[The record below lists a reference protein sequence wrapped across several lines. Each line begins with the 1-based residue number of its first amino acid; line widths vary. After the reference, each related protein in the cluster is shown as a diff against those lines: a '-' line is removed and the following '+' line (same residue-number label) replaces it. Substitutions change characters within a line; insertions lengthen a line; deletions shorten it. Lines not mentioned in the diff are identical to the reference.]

1 MLDKRYQ
8 VFISTSGAE
17 MQPERVILA
26 QTLVGMG
33 FFSWGL
39 EQRTPLSTAF
49 ARRQIDDCD
58 YVLLLLGSQ
67 YGEQSVSGVGYMHLE
82 YIYAVTKQK
91 PIIVFMH
98 EDPDARDPALHDEKP
113 ELLEKFKEFRK
124 LLQQEVD
131 QVFSYRTLR
140 DLELAVRFNMSQM
153 LERYPTSGC
162 VRPQNTQALH
172 DEIERLKSKLRQ
184 LETDVGQREADPFLS
199 LSKVS
204 MNESY
209 RFEYRMHAYQDGNF
223 RELKVERSLSWAQ
236 LLGILGNTFIHP
248 TPEEYFSKRMNEYL
262 NETGLEDARRIMP
275 RAHAV
280 ARAQINIR
288 ALHQIKMQ
296 MRQNDWIVQAGRDDR
311 QRMLWQTTLKAQKL
325 LESNLLDIRPRFIHF
340 KITVLTL
347 NTE

>member
-17 MQPERVILA
+17 MQPERIILS

-39 EQRTPLSTAF
+39 EQRTPLNTAF

-58 YVLLLLGSQ
+58 YVVILLGSQ

-98 EDPDARDPALHDEKP
+98 EDPASRDPSLHDTKP
-113 ELLEKFKEFRK
+113 ELQEKFKEFRQ
-124 LLQQEVD
+124 LLQQEAD
-131 QVFSYRTLR
+131 QVFCYRTLR
-140 DLELAVRFNMSQM
+140 DLEMAVRLNMPQM
-153 LERYPTSGC
+153 LERYPVSGW

-172 DEIERLKSKLRQ
+172 DEIDQLKAKVAQ
-184 LETDVGQREADPFLS
+184 LERDGGTREVDPFLS
-199 LSKVS
+199 LPKVS
-204 MNESY
+204 MHEVFS
-209 RFEYRMHAYQDGNF
+209 FEYRMHAYQDGNF
-223 RELKVERSLSWAQ
+223 KELKVQKRLTWAQ
-236 LLGILGNTFIHP
+236 LLAILGSTFINP
-248 TPEEYFSKRMNEYL
+248 TPEEFFSKRMNEYL
-262 NETGLEDARRIMP
+262 NETGLEDARAEMP

-288 ALHQIKMQ
+288 ALHSLKLQ
-296 MRQNDWIVQAGRDDR
+296 MRQNDWIVPSGRDDR
-311 QRMLWQTTLKAQKL
+311 QRLLWQITPKAQKL
-325 LESNLLDIRPRFIHF
+325 LDSNLLDKDRTFQY
-340 KITVLTL
+340 KSVY
-347 NTE
+347 

>member
-17 MQPERVILA
+17 MQPERIILS

-39 EQRTPLSTAF
+39 EQRTPLNTAF

-58 YVLLLLGSQ
+58 YVVILLGSQ

-98 EDPDARDPALHDEKP
+98 EDPASRDPSLHDTKP
-113 ELLEKFKEFRK
+113 ELQEKFKEFRQ
-124 LLQQEVD
+124 LLQQEAD
-131 QVFSYRTLR
+131 QVFCYRILR
-140 DLELAVRFNMSQM
+140 DLEMAVRLNMPQM
-153 LERYPTSGC
+153 LERYPVSGW

-172 DEIERLKSKLRQ
+172 DEIDQLKAKVAQ
-184 LETDVGQREADPFLS
+184 LERDGGTREVDPFLS
-199 LSKVS
+199 LPKVS
-204 MNESY
+204 MHEVFS
-209 RFEYRMHAYQDGNF
+209 FEYRMHAYQDGNF
-223 RELKVERSLSWAQ
+223 KELKVQKRLTWAQ
-236 LLGILGNTFIHP
+236 LLAILGSTFINP
-248 TPEEYFSKRMNEYL
+248 TPEEFFSKRMNEYL
-262 NETGLEDARRIMP
+262 NETGLEDARAEMP

-288 ALHQIKMQ
+288 ALHSLKLQ
-296 MRQNDWIVQAGRDDR
+296 MRQNDWIVPSGRDDR
-311 QRMLWQTTLKAQKL
+311 QRLLWQITPKAQKL
-325 LESNLLDIRPRFIHF
+325 LDSNLLDKNRTFQY
-340 KITVLTL
+340 KSVY
-347 NTE
+347 

>member
-17 MQPERVILA
+17 MQPERIILS

-39 EQRTPLSTAF
+39 EQRTPLNTAF

-58 YVLLLLGSQ
+58 YVVILLGSQ

-98 EDPDARDPALHDEKP
+98 EDPASRDPSLHDAKP
-113 ELLEKFKEFRK
+113 ELQEKFKEFRQ
-124 LLQQEVD
+124 LLQQEAD
-131 QVFSYRTLR
+131 QVFCYRTLR
-140 DLELAVRFNMSQM
+140 DLEMAVRLNMPQM
-153 LERYPTSGC
+153 LERYPVSGW

-172 DEIERLKSKLRQ
+172 DEIDQLKAKVAQ
-184 LETDVGQREADPFLS
+184 LERDGGTREVDPFLS
-199 LSKVS
+199 LPKVS
-204 MNESY
+204 MHEVFS
-209 RFEYRMHAYQDGNF
+209 FEYRMHAYQDGNF
-223 RELKVERSLSWAQ
+223 KELKVQKRLTWAQ
-236 LLGILGNTFIHP
+236 LLAILGSTFINP
-248 TPEEYFSKRMNEYL
+248 TPEEFFSKRMNEYL
-262 NETGLEDARRIMP
+262 NEAGLEDARAEMP

-288 ALHQIKMQ
+288 ALHSLKLQ
-296 MRQNDWIVQAGRDDR
+296 MRQNDWIVPSGRDDR
-311 QRMLWQTTLKAQKL
+311 QRLLWQITSKAQKL
-325 LESNLLDIRPRFIHF
+325 LDSNLLDKDRTFQY
-340 KITVLTL
+340 KSVY
-347 NTE
+347 

>member
-17 MQPERVILA
+17 MQPERMILA

-58 YVLLLLGSQ
+58 YVVMLLGSA

-98 EDPDARDPALHDEKP
+98 DDPASRDDALHDDKP
-113 ELLEKFKEFRK
+113 ELRDKFQEFRK
-124 LLQQEVD
+124 LLQHEVD
-131 QVFSYRTLR
+131 QVFTYRSLR
-140 DLELAVRFNMSQM
+140 DLEMAVRFNMTQM
-153 LERYPTSGC
+153 LERYPVLGW
-162 VRPQNTQALH
+162 VRPQNTQVLQ
-172 DEIERLKSKLRQ
+172 DEIDRLKSKLEQ
-184 LETDVGQREADPFLS
+184 LETESGKREADPFLT
-199 LSKVS
+199 LPKVS
-204 MNESY
+204 MHEFFA
-209 RFEYRMHAYQDGNF
+209 FEYRMHAYQDGNF
-223 RELKVERSLSWAQ
+223 KELKIQKKMTWAQ
-236 LLGILGNTFIHP
+236 LLAVLGATFVNP
-248 TPEEYFSKRMNEYL
+248 TPEEFFSKRMNEYL
-262 NETGLEDARRIMP
+262 NETGLQDARMEMP

-288 ALHQIKMQ
+288 ALHSIKMQ
-296 MRQNDWIVQAGRDDR
+296 MRQNEWIIQSGRDDR
-311 QRMLWQTTLKAQKL
+311 QRMLWQVTAKAQKL
-325 LESNLLDIRPRFIHF
+325 MESNLLDNDRVFQF
-340 KITVLTL
+340 KAQY
-347 NTE
+347 

>member
-17 MQPERVILA
+17 MQPERIILS

-39 EQRTPLSTAF
+39 EQRTPLNTAF

-58 YVLLLLGSQ
+58 YVVILLGSQ

-98 EDPDARDPALHDEKP
+98 EDPASRDPSLHDAKP
-113 ELLEKFKEFRK
+113 ELQEKFKEFRQ
-124 LLQQEVD
+124 LLQQEAD
-131 QVFSYRTLR
+131 QVFCYRTLR
-140 DLELAVRFNMSQM
+140 DLEMAVRLNMPQM
-153 LERYPTSGC
+153 LERYPVSGW

-172 DEIERLKSKLRQ
+172 DEIDQLKAKVAQ
-184 LETDVGQREADPFLS
+184 LERDGGTCEVDPFLS
-199 LSKVS
+199 LPKVS
-204 MNESY
+204 MHEVFS
-209 RFEYRMHAYQDGNF
+209 FEYRMHAYQDGNF
-223 RELKVERSLSWAQ
+223 KELKVQKRLTWAQ
-236 LLGILGNTFIHP
+236 LLAILGSTFINP
-248 TPEEYFSKRMNEYL
+248 TPEEFFSKRMNEYL
-262 NETGLEDARRIMP
+262 NETGLEDARAEMP

-288 ALHQIKMQ
+288 ALHSLKLQ
-296 MRQNDWIVQAGRDDR
+296 MRQNDWIVPSGRDDR
-311 QRMLWQTTLKAQKL
+311 QRLLWQITPKAQKL
-325 LESNLLDIRPRFIHF
+325 LDSNLLDKDRTFQY
-340 KITVLTL
+340 KSVY
-347 NTE
+347 

>member
-17 MQPERVILA
+17 MQPERIILS

-39 EQRTPLSTAF
+39 EQRTPLNTAF

-58 YVLLLLGSQ
+58 YVVILLGSQ

-98 EDPDARDPALHDEKP
+98 EDPASRDSSLHDTKP
-113 ELLEKFKEFRK
+113 ELQEKFKEFRQ
-124 LLQQEVD
+124 LLQQEAD
-131 QVFSYRTLR
+131 QVFCYRTLR
-140 DLELAVRFNMSQM
+140 DLEMAVRLNMPQM
-153 LERYPTSGC
+153 LERYPVSGW

-172 DEIERLKSKLRQ
+172 DEIDQLKAKVAQ
-184 LETDVGQREADPFLS
+184 LERDGGTREVDPFLS
-199 LSKVS
+199 LPKVS
-204 MNESY
+204 MHEVFS
-209 RFEYRMHAYQDGNF
+209 FEYRMHAYQDGNF
-223 RELKVERSLSWAQ
+223 KELKVQKRLTWAQ
-236 LLGILGNTFIHP
+236 LLAILGSTFINP
-248 TPEEYFSKRMNEYL
+248 TPEEFFSKRMNEYL
-262 NETGLEDARRIMP
+262 NETGLEDARAEMP

-288 ALHQIKMQ
+288 ALHSLKLQ
-296 MRQNDWIVQAGRDDR
+296 MRQNDWIVPSGRDDR
-311 QRMLWQTTLKAQKL
+311 QRLLWQITPKAQKL
-325 LESNLLDIRPRFIHF
+325 LDSNLLDKDRTFQY
-340 KITVLTL
+340 KSVY
-347 NTE
+347 

>member
-17 MQPERVILA
+17 MQPERIILS

-39 EQRTPLSTAF
+39 EQRTPLNTAF

-58 YVLLLLGSQ
+58 YVVILLGSQ

-98 EDPDARDPALHDEKP
+98 EDPASRDSSLHDVKP
-113 ELLEKFKEFRK
+113 ELQEKFKEFRQ
-124 LLQQEVD
+124 LLQQEAD
-131 QVFSYRTLR
+131 QVFCYRTLR
-140 DLELAVRFNMSQM
+140 DLEMAVRLNMPQM
-153 LERYPTSGC
+153 LERYPVSGW

-172 DEIERLKSKLRQ
+172 DEIDQLKAKVAQ
-184 LETDVGQREADPFLS
+184 LERDGGTREVDPFLS
-199 LSKVS
+199 LPKVS
-204 MNESY
+204 MHEVFS
-209 RFEYRMHAYQDGNF
+209 FEYRMHAYQDGNF
-223 RELKVERSLSWAQ
+223 KELKVQKRLTWAQ
-236 LLGILGNTFIHP
+236 LLAILGSTFINP
-248 TPEEYFSKRMNEYL
+248 TPEEFFSKRMNEYL
-262 NETGLEDARRIMP
+262 NETGLEDARAEMP

-288 ALHQIKMQ
+288 ALHSLKLQ
-296 MRQNDWIVQAGRDDR
+296 MRQNDWIVPSGRDDR
-311 QRMLWQTTLKAQKL
+311 QRLLWQITPKAQKL
-325 LESNLLDIRPRFIHF
+325 LDSNLLDKDRTFQY
-340 KITVLTL
+340 KSVY
-347 NTE
+347 